1 MHHELSETAQQQ
13 FLKLVSERVS
23 VQQSFPRKQVP
34 SSFRAQAFSVA
45 IQANCSDCKVP
56 VGLFC
61 CTVILF
67 NSLITLG
74 QDRAQLVVSA
84 KGHVLPR
91 NSS

>member
-13 FLKLVSERVS
+13 FLKLVSESVF

-45 IQANCSDCKVP
+45 VQTHYSDCKVP
-56 VGLFC
+56 VSLFC
-61 CTVILF
+61 CTVVLF
-67 NSLITLG
+67 NSPITLG
-74 QDRAQLVVSA
+74 QDRAQLVLSP